1 MLRRIVPD
9 VVCDQSILALQD
21 RERVIHAARAM
32 AERRVGSVLVMRGP
46 VLVGIFTGTDMIGR
60 VVAKGRSPAKTML
73 RTVMTP
79 SPQTV
84 APSDLAIEALR
95 MMQASGFRH
104 LPVVDGDAVVGIV
117 SRRDFLAEEED
128 EVQRERRIWE
138 QVR

>member
-9 VVCDQSILALQD
+9 VVCDQSVLALQD

-32 AERRVGSVLVMRGP
+32 AERKVGSVLVMRGP

-73 RTVMTP
+73 CTVMTP

-84 APSDLAIEALR
+84 APGDLAIEALR

-104 LPVVDGDAVVGIV
+104 LPVMDGEAVVGIV
-117 SRRDFLAEEED
+117 SRRDFLSEEED
-128 EVQRERRIWE
+128 ELQRERRIWE